1 MPCYFYSRA
10 VSSGHGFLDFYFF
23 DTQET
28 SIVANPAVT
37 AGVLKEYQLHEKD
50 TGSVEAQVA
59 MLTFNIKRLTEHFKT
74 HKHDFHS
81 RRGLLN
87 QVSRRNKL
95 LKYLRAESVSRY
107 SDLIKRLNIR
117 DKF

>member
-1 MPCYFYSRA
+1 MAGKPVRMARYFLTVRHLGEK
-10 VSSGHGFLDFYFF
+10 V
-23 DTQET
+23 
-28 SIVANPAVT
+28 VANPAVA

-59 MLTFNIKRLTEHFKT
+59 LLTFNIKRLTEHFKT
-74 HKHDFHS
+74 HNHDHHS

-95 LKYLRAESVSRY
+95 LKYLRSEDVARY
-107 SDLIKRLNIR
+107 RDLIKRLSIR